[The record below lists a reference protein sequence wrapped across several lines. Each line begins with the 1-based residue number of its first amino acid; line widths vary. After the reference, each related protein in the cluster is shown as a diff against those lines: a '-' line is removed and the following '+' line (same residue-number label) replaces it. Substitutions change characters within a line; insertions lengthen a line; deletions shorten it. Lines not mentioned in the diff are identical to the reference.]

1 MSVVFQRMAPYF
13 GWRSLS
19 QANFVND
26 LVLSSL
32 RNRNTHSLFLCLEGS
47 SAGSY
52 LSLERAVSLDFQ
64 FRTYFTARWVY
75 LINTWSINSAG
86 RASQWEILT
95 ITWILLVHRV
105 NFNLCTAP
113 RYMVTTKN
121 RAISLASPG
130 RRFGRMARNI
140 SLYHES
146 VEWLHLS
153 LTKKLDVDSGR
164 CSYIELINNLSS
176 LIRALEYLPTLDCNL
191 CV

>member
-1 MSVVFQRMAPYF
+1 MRNSHYHMDFASSQSKFQLMY
-13 GWRSLS
+13 
-19 QANFVND
+19 
-26 LVLSSL
+26 SS
-32 RNRNTHSLFLCLEGS
+32 
-47 SAGSY
+47 
-52 LSLERAVSLDFQ
+52 
-64 FRTYFTARWVY
+64 
-75 LINTWSINSAG
+75 
-86 RASQWEILT
+86 
-95 ITWILLVHRV
+95 
-105 NFNLCTAP
+105 
-113 RYMVTTKN
+113 TTKN